1 MRMENRVMAEALNDC
16 ITERDRLL
24 GQVNAAW
31 EQRDAARHDLA
42 IAEDALEAERQW
54 RLTSLPALLDSETRA
69 INMENRAVWAEAE
82 VERIKRVGW
91 AGPGFALVRISTEDR
106 PWAASSNHNPDLW
119 PAVHT
124 TWAEMAITH
133 NEGTD
138 RP

>member
-1 MRMENRVMAEALNDC
+1 MRRRQLRADLLAACENVN
-16 ITERDRLL
+16 RLSR
-24 GQVNAAW
+24 AISDAW

-69 INMENRAVWAEAE
+69 IKAEAE
-82 VERIKRVGW
+82 VARIKRVGW
-91 AGPGFALVRISTEDR
+91 AGPGYGLVRISTEDR
-106 PWAASSNHNPDLW
+106 PWAAPSNHNPDLW